1 MGSDNLVNL
10 HKWKKWREIKKFC
23 RIAVYPRRGYVAKSL
38 NSLAFKTL
46 GLKNIVILKSKMF
59 NISSSKLRKNYLK

>member
-23 RIAVYPRRGYVAKSL
+23 RIAVYPRRGYVKKSL

-46 GLKNIVILKSKMF
+46 GLKNIVILKSKCLIF
-59 NISSSKLRKNYLK
+59 LLQN